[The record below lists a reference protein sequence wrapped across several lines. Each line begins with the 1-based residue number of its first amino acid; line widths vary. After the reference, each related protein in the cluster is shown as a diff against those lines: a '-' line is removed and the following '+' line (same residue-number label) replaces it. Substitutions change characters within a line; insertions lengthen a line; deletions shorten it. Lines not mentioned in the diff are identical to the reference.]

1 MSSFDQPE
9 NDPLNE
15 QPLDISKLSGA
26 GSASFASPPPEQRWE
41 SATPKAPR
49 VEWKSGAIDYLR
61 LVTKYRVWVVCGL
74 IIGLLVGHLIYQTLG
89 PEFTATAKVL
99 VSKRAAAPTRLE
111 GEAHTWGDRAEHIS
125 LIMSPLIVTRAIE
138 LHKLD
143 ELPTLRGSTDPV
155 EDIIDDLKGTR
166 SAGLDQSVL
175 NILDVTFKSKSRE
188 DAKAVVN
195 AIVDAY
201 DSFLKSQ
208 HTENTNELIELVG
221 KTSAKIQQ
229 DIDEV
234 ETDYGQFRDTAPI
247 HVRRA
252 ERGVNGE
259 RITMSANIHDGT
271 LTSLQ
276 TKRVQLGLQRD
287 EVESQILAIESA
299 LAAGQPRDELAATI
313 QLFSSP
319 VSAGSNPS
327 QTTVAINDPNTIQA
341 SLDAQLLP
349 LMLRE
354 RELVQQFGP
363 DWPDV
368 VIVRSQMATLYQ
380 YYQQRG
386 LPVPGQ
392 PGNAP
397 GAAAQNPLT
406 QVRTAS
412 GKDLIDLYLLSLTQ
426 KLASISDQ
434 EVRIDVEYKIV
445 SNKARSL
452 GTFLEQDRKFND
464 RIDRLNGLWNLM
476 ETQASKLDIEK
487 ETPGYNLKQ
496 IAPARD
502 ELSLKRIA
510 KLYGAGVI
518 GVCGLL
524 AAIIFWV
531 EWRDTTLK
539 SVEEIRN
546 SLSLPVLGTVPDF
559 ETSSRGITGPLQAA
573 LCYYH
578 NPGSPEAEA
587 YRSVRTAFNVCV
599 SSSQKLI
606 QVTSPELGDGKSTL
620 IANLAIAIAQSGRK
634 VLLIDG
640 DLRKPT
646 LHKLF
651 GLRQSI
657 GVTDVANGEIDL
669 LTAAQPTVVEGLSV
683 LTSGDIPNRPAEL
696 LASHEFSQLLSAAE
710 QEYDSVLIDTPPLLA
725 VSDPCIVAPRTNG
738 MILVLRLQ
746 KNSRA
751 AARRATELIETN
763 HINVIG
769 IVANGSEEAPDGYE
783 YRQSYG
789 DYLNGVASSRDA
801 TPRRSEQES
810 TSVGV

>member
-1 MSSFDQPE
+1 MSSFDKPI

-26 GSASFASPPPEQRWE
+26 GSRSFASPAPEQRWE
-41 SATPKAPR
+41 RAAPQAPR

-74 IIGLLVGHLIYQTLG
+74 IIGVLVGHLIYQELG

-99 VSKRAAAPTRLE
+99 VSKRAAAPTRQE
-111 GEAHTWGDRAEHIS
+111 GDAPTWGDRAEHIS

-138 LHKLD
+138 LHDLD
-143 ELPTLRGSTDPV
+143 KLPTFRESNDPI
-155 EDIIDDLKGTR
+155 EDIIDDLKVTR

-175 NILDVTFKSKSRE
+175 NILDVTFKSKSRD
-188 DAKAVVN
+188 DAKLVVN
-195 AIVDAY
+195 AIIDAY
-201 DSFLKSQ
+201 DKFLKSQ

-221 KTSAKIQQ
+221 KTSARIQK
-229 DIDEV
+229 DIDKV
-234 ETDYGQFRDTAPI
+234 EDEYDKFRLTAPI
-247 HVRRA
+247 HVRRP
-252 ERGVNGE
+252 ERGLNGE
-259 RITMSANIHDGT
+259 RITISANVHQGT
-271 LTSLQ
+271 LDTLQ
-276 TKRVQLGLQRD
+276 TNRELLSHQRN
-287 EVESQILAIESA
+287 EVESQIQAIESA

-313 QLFSSP
+313 QLFSAP
-319 VSAGSNPS
+319 TSAGSNAS
-327 QTTVAINDPNTIQA
+327 QTTVAINNPNIIQA
-341 SLDAQLLP
+341 SLDSQLLP
-349 LMLRE
+349 LMLKE
-354 RELVQQFGP
+354 RELVQQFG
-363 DWPDV
+363 PDV
-368 VIVRSQMATLYQ
+368 VIVRSQMATLYH
-380 YYQQRG
+380 YYRQRG
-386 LPVPGQ
+386 LLVPGQ
-392 PGNAP
+392 AGNAP
-397 GAAAQNPLT
+397 GVTAPNPLT
-406 QVRTAS
+406 QVRTAG
-412 GKDLIDLYLLSLTQ
+412 GKDLVDIYLLSLTQ

-434 EVRIDVEYKIV
+434 EARIDVEYKVV
-445 SNKARSL
+445 SAKAQSL
-452 GTFLEQDRKFND
+452 GTFLEEGRKFND

-476 ETQASKLDIEK
+476 ETQASKLSIEK
-487 ETPGYNLKQ
+487 DTPGYNLQQ

-502 ELSLKRIA
+502 QLSIKRIA

-524 AAIIFWV
+524 AVIIFWI

-546 SLSLPVLGTVPDF
+546 SLSLPVLGTVPEF
-559 ETSSRGITGPLQAA
+559 ETQSRGLAGPLQAA

-587 YRSVRTAFNVCV
+587 YRSVRTAFNACV
-599 SSSQKLI
+599 SSSQKVI
-606 QVTSPELGDGKSTL
+606 QVTSPESGDGKSTFV
-620 IANLAIAIAQSGRK
+620 ANLAIAIAQSGRK

-669 LTAAQPTVVEGLSV
+669 LTAAQPTVVESLSI
-683 LTSGDIPNRPAEL
+683 LTSGDIPGRPAEL
-696 LASHEFSQLLSAAE
+696 LASHEFSRLLSTAE
-710 QEYDSVLIDTPPLLA
+710 KEFDFVLIDTPPLLA
-725 VSDPCIVAPRTNG
+725 VSDPCIVAPKTNG

-763 HINVIG
+763 QINVIG
-769 IVANGSEEAPDGYE
+769 VVANGSEDAPDGYQ

-789 DYLNGVASSRDA
+789 DYLSGAASSRKPVQ
-801 TPRRSEQES
+801 TRREQES
-810 TSVGV
+810 TPVGV